1 MGRNKAE
8 KEAELARRRAEIIF
22 KVRSGQMTAKEGA
35 RALGVSRKTY
45 YEWENRALEGMTAA
59 LENGTPG
66 RPRKEVDR
74 EKEALKARVQELEA
88 EMQVQR
94 SALRIRELLNPSIPT
109 QELTEVQQR
118 KVRAKTAVKKN
129 ERRKPRCTLRR

>member
-22 KVRSGQMTAKEGA
+22 TVRSGQMTAKEGA

-74 EKEALKARVQELEA
+74 EKEALKARVRELEA
-88 EMQVQR
+88 ENQIQR
-94 SALRIRELLNPSIPT
+94 SALRVRELLNPSISA
-109 QELTEVQQR
+109 QEPAREQQR
-118 KVRAKTAVKKN
+118 KVQTKTAAKKN
-129 ERRKPRCTLRR
+129 EQRKP

>member
-1 MGRNKAE
+1 MGRTKAE

-45 YEWENRALEGMTAA
+45 YEWENRALEVMTTA
-59 LENGTPG
+59 LGNGTPG

-74 EKEALKARVQELEA
+74 EKEALKARVEELEA
-88 EMQVQR
+88 QVQLHKT
-94 SALRIRELLNPSIPT
+94 ALRVRELLNPSIP
-109 QELTEVQQR
+109 EPESVKEYAPQR
-118 KVRAKTAVKKN
+118 KVRAKTAAKKN
-129 ERRKPRCTLRR
+129 ERQKQ